1 MRPVSGAYRRVLS
14 RRAWD
19 GANAREVTVG
29 GSGTFD
35 ALELALLHALQLDG
49 RAALS
54 HIARRVGASERTVA
68 RRYSRLRTLGL
79 RVVGQPVPARL
90 GMTRWLLRIHCAP
103 DSAGPVAQALA
114 RRPDT
119 SWISLAS
126 GGTEL
131 YCAFTVSTP
140 YERDALLLE
149 TLPRTPRLV
158 GVSAHCLL
166 RVFTSI
172 TSTWYSNGIPFGPAP
187 GDEDSIPAAALERPE
202 HPEPLALDITDRAL
216 LAKLAEDGRAG
227 LPELAAATGR
237 SPSSIQ
243 RHLEHLRTQ
252 GALGFSVDFSPQH
265 LGYHLITHLWL
276 RVTPGTVSAAGHALA
291 THPEIAFAAATT
303 GPHNLV
309 ASGVFR
315 SSHDLHHYLDHHI
328 GSLPGIQ
335 AVETAPVLRE
345 VKRLTVR
352 T

>member
-1 MRPVSGAYRRVLS
+1 M
-14 RRAWD
+14 
-19 GANAREVTVG
+19 NTREVTVV

-35 ALELALLHALQLDG
+35 ALELGLLQALQLDG

-54 HIARRVGASERTVA
+54 RIAQRLGASERTVG
-68 RRYSRLRTLGL
+68 RRYSRLRTLGM

-103 DSAGPVAQALA
+103 DSAGSVAQALA

-131 YCAFTVSTP
+131 YCAFTPSAP
-140 YERDALLLE
+140 HERDALLLE
-149 TLPRTPRLV
+149 KLPRTPRLMGV
-158 GVSAHCLL
+158 GAHCLL
-166 RVFTSI
+166 HLFTGI
-172 TSTWYSNGIPFGPAP
+172 TSTWYANGIPFGHARKDEGGVPMPALGLP
-187 GDEDSIPAAALERPE
+187 ED
-202 HPEPLALDITDRAL
+202 PEPLALDATDRAL
-216 LAKLAEDGRAG
+216 LAELAKDGRAG

-237 SPSSIQ
+237 SPSSTQ
-243 RHLEHLRTQ
+243 RHLERLRTQ
-252 GALGFSVDFSPQH
+252 GALGFSVDFAPRH
-265 LGYHLITHLWL
+265 LGYHLMTHLWL
-276 RVTPGTVSAAGHALA
+276 RVAPGEVPAAGRALA

-309 ASGVFR
+309 ATGIFR
-315 SSHDLHHYLDHHI
+315 GSHDLHHYLDRHI

-335 AVETAPVLRE
+335 AVETAPILRE
-345 VKRLTVR
+345 VKRLTLG

>member
-1 MRPVSGAYRRVLS
+1 MAP
-14 RRAWD
+14 
-19 GANAREVTVG
+19 NAREVMVG
-29 GSGTFD
+29 EPVTFD
-35 ALELALLHALQLDG
+35 ALELGLLQALQLDG

-54 HIARRVGASERTVA
+54 RIARGLGASERTVG

-103 DSAGPVAQALA
+103 GSAGSVAQALA

-131 YCAFTVSTP
+131 YCALTTSTP
-140 YERDALLLE
+140 HERDALLLE

-158 GVSAHCLL
+158 AVGAHCLL
-166 RVFTSI
+166 RLFTDI
-172 TSTWYSNGIPFGPAP
+172 TSTWYAKGIPFGPAP
-187 GDEDSIPAAALERPE
+187 TDEDSIPLPASERPG
-202 HPEPLALDITDRAL
+202 HPEPLALDATDRAL
-216 LAKLAEDGRAG
+216 LAELAKDGRAG

-237 SPSSIQ
+237 SPSSVQ
-243 RHLEHLRTQ
+243 RHLERLRSQ
-252 GALGFSVDFSPQH
+252 GALGFSVDFAPRH
-265 LGYHLITHLWL
+265 LGYHLMTHLWL
-276 RVTPGTVSAAGHALA
+276 RVAPGEVSAVGRTLA

-309 ASGVFR
+309 ATGIFR
-315 SSHDLHHYLDHHI
+315 GGHDLHHYLDRRV

-335 AVETAPVLRE
+335 AVETAPILRE
-345 VKRLTVR
+345 VKRLTVG